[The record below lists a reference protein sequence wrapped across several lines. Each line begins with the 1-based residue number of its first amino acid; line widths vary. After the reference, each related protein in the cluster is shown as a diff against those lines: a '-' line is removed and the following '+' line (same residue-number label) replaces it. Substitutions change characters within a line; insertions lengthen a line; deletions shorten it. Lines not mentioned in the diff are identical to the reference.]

1 MSEKRRTAQQIREH
15 VEQLRRSEMF
25 AFADELEAVLEAAVT
40 EHDVLKT
47 LVHVARGISK
57 SALMGLDI
65 AYGEIMQLDDA
76 IMGAGAVVDE
86 TRWLEEDKQCK

>member
-1 MSEKRRTAQQIREH
+1 MNEKGGGWAIGDEDFMRDDPEFIVNARTD
-15 VEQLRRSEMF
+15 LP
-25 AFADELEAVLEAAVT
+25 AVLEAAMV